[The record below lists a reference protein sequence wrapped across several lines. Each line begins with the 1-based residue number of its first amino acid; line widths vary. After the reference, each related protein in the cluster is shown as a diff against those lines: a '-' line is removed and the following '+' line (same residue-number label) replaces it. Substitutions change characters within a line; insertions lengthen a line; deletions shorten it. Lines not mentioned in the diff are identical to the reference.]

1 MYYSHLNS
9 LYSISTKYY
18 MQSDIRQSDIME
30 DINYETHYIYTQNK
44 TQDKDD
50 MEDVLDSI
58 IIYNTIDDM
67 EDDTTSIY
75 LY

>member
-9 LYSISTKYY
+9 LYSISTEYY
-18 MQSDIRQSDIME
+18 MQSDIME
-30 DINYETHYIYTQNK
+30 DINYETQYIYTQNK